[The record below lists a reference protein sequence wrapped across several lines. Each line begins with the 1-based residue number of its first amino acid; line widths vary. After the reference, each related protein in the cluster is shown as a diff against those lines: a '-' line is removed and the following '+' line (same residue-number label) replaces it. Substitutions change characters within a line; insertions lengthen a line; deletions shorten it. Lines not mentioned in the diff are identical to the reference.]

1 MQMIIDSLV
10 LFRDDMLEAK
20 RKYLYTKLIGLQCNS
35 ILSNVAW
42 GLLNVAF
49 KMVCQILWYVKRI
62 LSNNPQP

>member
-49 KMVCQILWYVKRI
+49 KMVCQIL
-62 LSNNPQP
+62 